1 MLHDHHLGS
10 QLSEN
15 TLRARRRQQTR
26 DEIHRSAVELVL
38 ERGFAAVTVEDIAQA
53 AGVSP
58 RTFFNYFPTKQEAIF
73 PGPPLLDADA
83 VEAFVAGKSSLLAD
97 LRALVSNYAQLGPKV
112 RKQMVQLRPILAEQP
127 DIWIHMHKRFSD
139 VENAFAQ
146 AVSRRQGHEAPTS
159 EDRVIAA
166 VTTGIMRASMRCWSL
181 AEEHE
186 NPEALN
192 DIVERNF
199 EALKLLTGDQ

>member
-1 MLHDHHLGS
+1 M
-10 QLSEN
+10 SEN

-26 DEIHRSAVELVL
+26 DEIHQSAVELVL

-53 AGVSP
+53 SGVSP

-73 PGPPLLDADA
+73 PGPPLLDPEA
-83 VEAFVAGKSSLLAD
+83 VESFVSAGNSLLVD
-97 LRALVSNYAQLGPKV
+97 LRTLVSNYAQLGPKV
-112 RKQMVQLRPILAEQP
+112 RKQMMQLRPILAEQP
-127 DIWIHMHKRFSD
+127 DIWVHMHKRFND

-146 AVSRRQGHEAPTS
+146 AISRRHGHETPTS

-181 AEEHE
+181 AEEHDD
-186 NPEALN
+186 PEPLN
-192 DIVERNF
+192 EIVNRNF
-199 EALKLLTGDQ
+199 AALQLLTGDG